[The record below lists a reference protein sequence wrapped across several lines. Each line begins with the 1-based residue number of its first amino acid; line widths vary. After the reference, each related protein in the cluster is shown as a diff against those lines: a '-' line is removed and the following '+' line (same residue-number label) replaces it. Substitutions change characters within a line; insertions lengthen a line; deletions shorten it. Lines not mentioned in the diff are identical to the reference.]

1 MIDGDLKISSVD
13 VISLTYPLEQEAYDA
28 TVRWKDF
35 NWILVRV
42 ETSNGLV
49 GLADI
54 APLHGKEMGIFE
66 AIIKKKL
73 ERIVVGENPYDLER
87 IWVKMIGK
95 GSSAYALGNK
105 GAVVSAVSAIDVAL
119 WDIVSQSLGTPLY
132 NILGGKFRE
141 KVMVYP
147 SFMGPVPTDMLEE
160 IKRRGFK
167 AIKFKVGFDVKKD
180 VEEVKRVREALGDFK
195 IMVDGNQGYD
205 LYQAIEF
212 SERAREFNV
221 EWLEEPIDVF
231 NIKDLSILA
240 DKSRIP
246 IALGENYYSLHEFSE
261 VIVGGIAG
269 VIQPDINHGG
279 GVTQIKKIASIA
291 ECYDVKFA
299 PHTHSIIGFV
309 VGLHL
314 LTSTPNGYIAEY
326 PMYGKEWALRDK
338 FIEKCVKI
346 EDGYAELTCR
356 KGLGIEYDE
365 ALIEKYRAV

>member
-1 MIDGDLKISSVD
+1 MKISGID
-13 VISLTYPLEQEAYDA
+13 VKSLIYPLEQEAYDA

-35 NWILVRV
+35 NWVLVRV

-54 APLHGKEMGIFE
+54 APLHGREMGIFE
-66 AIIKKKL
+66 TIIKKKL
-73 ERIVVGENPYDLER
+73 ERIVVGESPYDLER
-87 IWVKMIGK
+87 IWMKMIGK

-105 GAVVSAVSAIDVAL
+105 GAVVSAASAIDVAL
-119 WDIVSQSLGTPLY
+119 WDIVSQSYGTPLY
-132 NILGGKFRE
+132 DILGGRSRE
-141 KVMVYP
+141 KVTVYP
-147 SFMGPVPTDMLEE
+147 SFMGPVPADMLEE
-160 IKRRGFK
+160 IRRRGFK
-167 AIKFKVGFDVKKD
+167 AIKFKVGFDAKKD

-195 IMVDGNQGYD
+195 MMVDGNQGYD
-205 LYQAIEF
+205 LYQAIDF

-221 EWLEEPIDVF
+221 AWLEEPINVF
-231 NIKDLSILA
+231 NIRDLSILA

-279 GVTQIKKIASIA
+279 GITQIKKIASIA

-314 LTSTPNGYIAEY
+314 LTSTPNGYVAEY
-326 PMYGKEWALRDK
+326 PMYGKKWTLRDK

-346 EDGYAELTCR
+346 EGGYAELTCK
-356 KGLGIEYDE
+356 KGTGIEYDE
-365 ALIEKYRAV
+365 ALIEKYKTV